1 MVVKVIKSGY
11 SFWVVMAA
19 LGVGLW
25 AGVKVGGLRSSGG
38 VVLEKGKDGMDYLVY
53 HGWRIGVPR
62 ETSAERLARFRADR
76 GAK

>member
-1 MVVKVIKSGY
+1 MVVKLVKSGY
-11 SFWVVMAA
+11 SLWVVLAS

-25 AGVKVGGLRSSGG
+25 AGVKVGALRSSGG

-62 ETSAERLARFRADR
+62 ESSADRLARFRAER
-76 GAK
+76 GSK